1 MTTNNTL
8 YNTFSE
14 TFVTKLNNFKQG
26 NEEYEKSQS
35 LEDRFYKFKTS
46 FECSFVI
53 NLHELDK
60 SGLFEMSINMPLHQ
74 DVKELF
80 VNLLNSQGF
89 RLVKPEEI
97 KKVNDYYIHNDNNEH
112 NKTYFCVCKYIPK
125 YHKKAE

>member
-14 TFVTKLNNFKQG
+14 NFVTKLNKFKQE

-35 LEDRFYKFKTS
+35 LEERFYKFKTS
-46 FECSFVI
+46 FEGSFII

-60 SGLFEMSINMPLHQ
+60 SGLFQMFINMPLHQ

-80 VNLLNSQGF
+80 VNLLNNQGF
-89 RLVKPEEI
+89 HLVKPGEI
-97 KKVNDYYIHNDNNEH
+97 EKVYDYYIHNDEN

-125 YHKKAE
+125 YHKKA